1 MSIQAGAATLR
12 SILSESKGITVPW
25 YQRSYKWERKQIED
39 VFDDVLLFF
48 GQNEGQSAFLG
59 SIVFCPGL
67 TGDDEIVDGQQRVT
81 TLCMMVAV
89 AASRLAVLKSD
100 APIVGEAFSLL
111 WRDGATDPK
120 LIHKDEDKVIF
131 REVVSRIPGGI
142 LDVIINHDKH
152 PPNRVMDAQAFV
164 KEKNVYQAYL
174 IVQGMVDEAVASAC
188 EVRSIDAA
196 LALSQLLS
204 VLLNQVTLVRIR
216 ANTHTDGVRI
226 FEALNATGMPL
237 EMDELVKSSFYM
249 QASTLSQAARDNV
262 MDTWERGSRS
272 VYSLMKTSPER
283 NRFLRTYW
291 MSRFGMV
298 AKNRL
303 FDCFGERVAELVRR
317 EGEPGLVAECA
328 SLAAAAEAYDMMVEE
343 KGQLS
348 CVSVQNN
355 FSAVMYRA
363 PLMALWLNSGL
374 SGVARAEAVLR
385 LSMVLESVL
394 LRMSVCGQTTNSIDK
409 AFSTIAMK
417 ISNRQ
422 FGSTPAEIESSVR
435 GYFSDASHQVPSDG
449 IFLNCLKE
457 LQIQLRPT
465 RWRSMFTRM
474 DFALK
479 YPDEPTYKYVA
490 TIQSIELDYMKPFF
504 ERPSWNQASAAGF
517 ANVSEY
523 IKGMSVL
530 GNFVIISK
538 ATKERTNS
546 PLNSLGGMT
555 SLSGRDDILRRTEL
569 LAQVAVR
576 IWKV

>member
-1 MSIQAGAATLR
+1 MSIQAGAASLK

-59 SIVFCPGL
+59 SIVFCPGI

-89 AASRLAVLKSD
+89 TASRLARIKSD
-100 APIVGEAFSLL
+100 EPMVEEAYGLL
-111 WRDGATDPK
+111 WREGARDPK

-131 REVVSRIPGGI
+131 REIVSLIPGGI
-142 LDVIINHDKH
+142 LDVVINQDRH
-152 PPNRVMDAQAFV
+152 PLNRVMDAQAFL
-164 KEKNVYQAYL
+164 KDKNVYQAYL
-174 IVQGMVDEAVASAC
+174 TVQEMVDDAVSSAC
-188 EVRSIDAA
+188 ETRSIDAA
-196 LALSQLLS
+196 LALKQLLF

-249 QASTLSQAARDNV
+249 QASSLSPAARDKV
-262 MDTWERGSRS
+262 MDTWENGAGS
-272 VYSLMKTSPER
+272 VYSLMKTSSER

-303 FDCFGERVAELVRR
+303 FDCFGERVSELVRK
-317 EGEPGLVAECA
+317 EGEPGLLAECVNL
-328 SLAAAAEAYDMMVEE
+328 SAAAEAYYMMVEE
-343 KGQLS
+343 KGHFACL
-348 CVSVQNN
+348 SVQNN

-363 PLMALWLNSGL
+363 PMMALWLNSGL
-374 SGVARAEAVLR
+374 SGVLRAEAVLR
-385 LSMVLESVL
+385 VSMVLESVL
-394 LRMSVCGQTTNSIDK
+394 VRMSVCGQTTNSIDK

-417 ISNRQ
+417 ISNKQ
-422 FGSTPAEIESSVR
+422 LGATPAEIESAIRS
-435 GYFSDASHQVPSDG
+435 YFADAAHQVPSDE
-449 IFLNCLKE
+449 IFSNCLKA
-457 LQIQLRPT
+457 LQIQLKPT
-465 RWRSMFTRM
+465 RWRSMFARM
-474 DFALK
+474 DFALR
-479 YPDEPTYKYVA
+479 YPSEPTYKYIA
-490 TIQSIELDYMKPFF
+490 NIQPIELDYMKPLF
-504 ERPSWNQASAAGF
+504 EKPSRGQANSAGF
-517 ANVSEY
+517 TNEIEY
-523 IKGMSVL
+523 AKGMSAL

-538 ATKERTNS
+538 ASKERTNS
-546 PLNSLGGMT
+546 PLNSIGGLT
-555 SLSGRDDILRRTEL
+555 SLSGRDDILRRSEL

>member
-1 MSIQAGAATLR
+1 MSIQAGAASLK
-12 SILSESKGITVPW
+12 SILFESKGITVPW

-59 SIVFCPGL
+59 SIVFCPGI

-89 AASRLAVLKSD
+89 AASRLAGHKPD
-100 APIVGEAFSLL
+100 EPIVEEAYKLL
-111 WRDGATDPK
+111 WREGGRDPK

-131 REVVSRIPGGI
+131 KEIVSRIPGGI
-142 LDVIINHDKH
+142 LDVIINQDKH
-152 PPNRVMDAQAFV
+152 PVNRVMDAQAFV
-164 KEKNVYQAYL
+164 KEKNVFQAYR
-174 IVQGMVDEAVASAC
+174 IVQGMVDDAVSSAC
-188 EVRSIDAA
+188 EARSIDAP
-196 LALSQLLS
+196 LALKQLLS

-249 QASTLSQAARDNV
+249 QASSLSPTARDKV
-262 MDTWERGSRS
+262 MDTWEKGVGS
-272 VYSLMKTSPER
+272 VYSLMKTSSER

-317 EGEPGLVAECA
+317 EGELGLVAECT

-343 KGQLS
+343 KGHFACL
-348 CVSVQNN
+348 SVQNN

-363 PLMALWLNSGL
+363 PMMALWLNSGL
-374 SGVARAEAVLR
+374 SGVLRAEAVLR
-385 LSMVLESVL
+385 VSMVLESVL
-394 LRMSVCGQTTNSIDK
+394 VRMSVCGQTTNSIDK

-422 FGSTPAEIESSVR
+422 LGSAPAEIESGVR
-435 GYFSDASHQVPSDG
+435 EYFAEATHQVPSDD
-449 IFLNCLKE
+449 IFINSLKE

-465 RWRSMFTRM
+465 RWRSMFARM
-474 DFALK
+474 DFALR
-479 YPDEPTYKYVA
+479 YPAEPTYKYVA
-490 TIQSIELDYMKPFF
+490 NIQPMELDYMKPLF
-504 ERPSWNQASAAGF
+504 ERPSRGQANAAGF
-517 ANVSEY
+517 ANESEY
-523 IKGMSVL
+523 AKGMSAL
-530 GNFVIISK
+530 GNFAIISK
-538 ATKERTNS
+538 ASKERTNS
-546 PLNSLGGMT
+546 PINSIGGMT
-555 SLSGRDDILRRTEL
+555 SLAGRDEIQKRSEL

>member
-1 MSIQAGAATLR
+1 MSIQAGAASLK

-59 SIVFCPGL
+59 SIVFCPGI

-89 AASRLAVLKSD
+89 TASRLARIKSD
-100 APIVGEAFSLL
+100 EPMVDEAYSLL
-111 WRDGATDPK
+111 WREGARDPK

-131 REVVSRIPGGI
+131 REIVSRIPGGI
-142 LDVIINHDKH
+142 LDVIINQDKH
-152 PPNRVMDAQAFV
+152 PANRVMDAQAFV
-164 KEKNVYQAYL
+164 KEKNVYLAYL
-174 IVQGMVDEAVASAC
+174 IVQEMVDDAVSSAC
-188 EVRSIDAA
+188 ETRSIDAA
-196 LALSQLLS
+196 LALNQLLF

-237 EMDELVKSSFYM
+237 EIDELVKSSFYM
-249 QASTLSQAARDNV
+249 QASSLSQAARDKV
-262 MDTWERGSRS
+262 MDTWEKGAGS
-272 VYSLMKTSPER
+272 VYSLMKTSSER

-303 FDCFGERVAELVRR
+303 FDCFGERVAELVRK
-317 EGEPGLVAECA
+317 EGEPGLLAECV
-328 SLAAAAEAYDMMVEE
+328 SLAAGSEAYYMMVEE
-343 KGQLS
+343 KGHFACL
-348 CVSVQNN
+348 SVQNN

-363 PLMALWLNSGL
+363 PMMALWLNSGL
-374 SGVARAEAVLR
+374 SGVLRAEAVLR
-385 LSMVLESVL
+385 VSMVLESVL
-394 LRMSVCGQTTNSIDK
+394 VRMSVCGQTTNSIDK
-409 AFSTIAMK
+409 AFSSIAMK
-417 ISNRQ
+417 ISNKQ
-422 FGSTPAEIESSVR
+422 LGATPAEIESAVR
-435 GYFSDASHQVPSDG
+435 LYFADAAHQVPSDE
-449 IFLNCLKE
+449 IFSNCLKE
-457 LQIQLRPT
+457 LQIHLKPT
-465 RWRSMFTRM
+465 RWRSMFARM
-474 DFALK
+474 DFALRF
-479 YPDEPTYKYVA
+479 PLEPTYKYIA
-490 TIQSIELDYMKPFF
+490 NIQPIELDYMKPLF
-504 ERPSWNQASAAGF
+504 ERPSRGQANAAGF
-517 ANVSEY
+517 ANEIEY
-523 IKGMSVL
+523 AKGMSAL

-555 SLSGRDDILRRTEL
+555 SLSGRDDILRRTDL
-569 LAQVAVR
+569 LAQLAVK

>member
-89 AASRLAVLKSD
+89 AASRLAAINPV
-100 APIVGEAFSLL
+100 APIVEDAFSLL
-111 WRDGATDPK
+111 WREGGNDPK

-131 REVVSRIPGGI
+131 KEVVSRVPGGI
-142 LDVIINHDKH
+142 LDVIINQDRH
-152 PPNRVMDAQAFV
+152 PANQVMNAQAFV
-164 KEKNVYQAYL
+164 KEKNVYHAYR
-174 IVQGMVDEAVASAC
+174 IVQGMVDDAVESAC
-188 EVRSIDAA
+188 ETRAIDAA
-196 LALSQLLS
+196 LALNQLLS

-249 QASTLSQAARDNV
+249 QASSLSPSARDTV
-262 MDTWERGSRS
+262 MDTWEKGERS
-272 VYSLMKTSPER
+272 VCSLMKTSSER

-291 MSRFGMV
+291 MSRYGMV

-303 FDCFGERVAELVRR
+303 FDCYGERVAEIVRKD
-317 EGEPGLVAECA
+317 GEAGLIAECVCM
-328 SLAAAAEAYDMMVEE
+328 AAAAEAYDMMVEE
-343 KGQLS
+343 KGHFACL
-348 CVSVQNN
+348 SVQNN
-355 FSAVMYRA
+355 FSAIMYRA
-363 PLMALWLNSGL
+363 PMMALWLNSGL
-374 SGVARAEAVLR
+374 SGLARAEAVLR
-385 LSMVLESVL
+385 VSMVLESVL
-394 LRMSVCGQTTNSIDK
+394 VRMSICGQTTNSIDK
-409 AFSTIAMK
+409 AFSTIAMRL
-417 ISNRQ
+417 SNRQ
-422 FGSTPAEIESSVR
+422 LGSTPAEIEAGIR
-435 GYFSDASHQVPSDG
+435 EYFLDASHQVPSDD
-449 IFLNCLKE
+449 IFYNSLTE

-465 RWRSMFTRM
+465 RWRSMFARM

-479 YPDEPTYKYVA
+479 YPEEPTYKYVPV
-490 TIQSIELDYMKPFF
+490 IHSIELDYMKPLF
-504 ERPSWNQASAAGF
+504 ERPSWGQANAAGF
-517 ANVSEY
+517 ARVIDY
-523 IKGMSVL
+523 AKGMSAL

-538 ATKERTNS
+538 SSKERTNS
-546 PLNSLGGMT
+546 PLNSIGGMA
-555 SLSGRDDILRRTEL
+555 LLAGKDDIQKRSDL
-569 LAQVAVR
+569 LAKIAVK